1 MSTHVI
7 YHYADYDGLLS
18 AAVCLHFMPDA
29 VIHGWDYG
37 NPTPEIPDDCDKLYI
52 VDLSVPELM
61 DDPRLIW
68 IDHHKSAIDKWDR
81 SDSESDYNGQHR
93 LKGLRIDG
101 VAACRLCWRW
111 FQSGVHGNYD
121 GLSDYVRFKNRDP
134 LLKEP
139 LILTLAG
146 EYDIW
151 FEDGN
156 PEWDDCV
163 ALQHG
168 LRLFSNDPAQLS
180 ELFKDNPKKNG
191 ACADDFVRWLIER
204 GRDIEL
210 YQSEQNASILK
221 YNSYVRDWEGLTFL
235 VLNLARGNSRSFP
248 VDQSLAWP
256 VPYTG
261 SDTSRM
267 FVRNAA
273 QQARGETMNGTVAA
287 WDDIDALCMW
297 KYCGDGQVTAS
308 LYHKTGR
315 KDLDLSLIAVKHG
328 GGGHRGACGFKMPMD
343 EFAKVLL

>member
-18 AAVCLHFMPDA
+18 AAVCLHFIPDA

-37 NPTPEIPDDCDKLYI
+37 NPTPEIPEDCDKLYI
-52 VDLSVPELM
+52 VDLSVPDLM

-68 IDHHKSAIDKWDR
+68 IDHHKSAIEKWEPVSIYEPTQENVIKNHDPMTGGLR
-81 SDSESDYNGQHR
+81 HI
-93 LKGLRIDG
+93 LGLRIDG

-111 FQSGVHGNYD
+111 FQEGFHGLYD
-121 GLSDYVRFKNRDP
+121 GFTDYARFKSRDP

-139 LILTLAG
+139 LVLTLAG
-146 EYDIW
+146 EYDVW

-156 PEWDDCV
+156 PEWADCL

-191 ACADDFVRWLIER
+191 ACSDDFVRWLIER

-221 YNSYVRDWEGLTFL
+221 YNSYVREWEGLRFL
-235 VLNLARGNSRSFP
+235 VLNSARGNSRSFP
-248 VDQSLAWP
+248 
-256 VPYTG
+256 G
-261 SDTSRM
+261 MEER
-267 FVRNAA
+267 
-273 QQARGETMNGTVAA
+273 
-287 WDDIDALCMW
+287 DDIDALCMW
-297 KYCGDGQVTAS
+297 KYCGDQVAAS

-315 KDLDLSLIAVKHG
+315 KDIDLSLIAVKYG
-328 GGGHRGACGFKMPMD
+328 GGGHRGACGFKMSME
-343 EFAKVLL
+343 EFSKVLL